1 LKYLNVLAIF
11 IASLAYSG
19 QNEDYPWL
27 ESLDP
32 EDGYKE
38 SGARLIELNLGL
50 HPLESISEKETIL
63 LIAVH
68 GGRSPGFE
76 WIYPLQTLDTKEIS
90 TFFYRWNDKGCSLP
104 AAEYLT
110 VQIAEIIKT
119 YPKFEKIILIGH
131 SYGGVL
137 VSSLVG
143 SWEHSLPVEIHS
155 VAGPLGGFKPL
166 NTKCNYKPPVY
177 IAKNVTFYQW
187 RTQHHLDGAFKM
199 LKEDPQIIN
208 LKDSKVVRLPGTYRG
223 RRLGHNWSISWVA
236 DELGRQR

>member
-1 LKYLNVLAIF
+1 MKYLNVLAIF

-131 SYGGVL
+131 SL
-137 VSSLVG
+137 SL
-143 SWEHSLPVEIHS
+143 IH
-155 VAGPLGGFKPL
+155 
-166 NTKCNYKPPVY
+166 
-177 IAKNVTFYQW
+177 
-187 RTQHHLDGAFKM
+187 
-199 LKEDPQIIN
+199 
-208 LKDSKVVRLPGTYRG
+208 
-223 RRLGHNWSISWVA
+223 IS
-236 DELGRQR
+236 EPTRPY